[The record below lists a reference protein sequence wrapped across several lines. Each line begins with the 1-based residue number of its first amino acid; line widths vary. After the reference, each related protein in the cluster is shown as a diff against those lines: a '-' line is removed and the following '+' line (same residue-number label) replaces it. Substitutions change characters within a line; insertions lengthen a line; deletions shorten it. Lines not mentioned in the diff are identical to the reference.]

1 MARTIQSPGV
11 EIREKDLSL
20 RVSTP
25 VGTNI
30 LLPGFAPQGPTGEP
44 IQVTTISEF
53 EQIFGIP
60 ATTAERYLY
69 YSMKE
74 AVATSANVFALRLPY
89 GAEGVTAPKPYSALF
104 YPMNQIEDDVESAAT
119 GLPVGDW
126 SIGKPLNVALEQEQY
141 DKILRGDFTWQDA
154 SSLDDPTDLFLIDSV
169 ADTYDIAAGFFILN
183 TLQTSINEV
192 GEGYYVGIST
202 NNQAQETDENHN
214 SIGKLV
220 SLSAA
225 YDPTNLFANY
235 STVPTSRLEFSL
247 SSTKIQASAGVTSI
261 SETLERV
268 GFSAYPT
275 DDYQNYLSVGVY
287 KIRRSVSNAGKL
299 DLSSIEKYLGALD
312 ANAKKASPTGGVL
325 ENAFIEDLINNASGS
340 VKIYVNPQIA
350 SYPWTAGSA
359 TPIHAV
365 SVLEEAQALFPV
377 GSYASNVGGATKQIG
392 NVANK
397 LNRALQL
404 ATNAET
410 YTFDVVADCGLS
422 TIHAY
427 TSYKHIDGAGDFSDE
442 IAVGDITSDANVNAK
457 ENDEPG
463 TGSTILEDWEGVVRE
478 LNIFCAEARQDCM
491 AIIDPI
497 RSNFVVGR
505 GTKVMDIQSNYFLR
519 DVYNPLRACFSTIDS
534 NYSTAYGNWVS
545 VYDTFTSRKFWLPFS
560 GYAAAVFARSD
571 AAGNAWSAPA
581 GFSRGK
587 FSNVLDIAF
596 NPNQKQRDRMYDVPV
611 NPVVYFSGDGYSI
624 FGQKT
629 LQNRPTAFD
638 RINVRRLFLS
648 LKRAVAK
655 TVRYYVFEPNS
666 EFTRSKIVSALTPS
680 FNYAKNTGGLYDF
693 LIVCDNRNN
702 TPDNIDNGELVVDIY
717 IKPVRTAEFIL
728 VNFIATRTGQ
738 SFSEVL

>member
-20 RVSTP
+20 RIATP

-60 ATTAERYLY
+60 ATAAERYLY

-74 AVATSANVFALRLPY
+74 AVTTNANVYALRLPY
-89 GAEGVTAPKPYSALF
+89 GAEGLTNTPYSALF
-104 YPMNQIEDDVESAAT
+104 YPMNTTLS
-119 GLPVGDW
+119 GW
-126 SIGKPLNVALEQEQY
+126 SIGKPLNVSLDEDQY
-141 DKILRGDFTWQDA
+141 NRILRGDFDWIDPTTG
-154 SSLDDPTDLFLIDSV
+154 LTPTDLFD
-169 ADTYDIAAGFFILN
+169 YDLVGDVYTTAAGFFVVN

-192 GEGYYVGIST
+192 GEGYYIGIST
-202 NNQAQETDENHN
+202 NEQATEDDEFHN
-214 SIGKLV
+214 SIERMI

-225 YDPTNLFANY
+225 YDSTNPFANY
-235 STVPTSRLEFSL
+235 SEVPQSRLEFAL
-247 SSTKIQASAGVTSI
+247 SATKVQAAAGVTSI

-275 DDYQNYLSVGVY
+275 NEYQDHISVGIY
-287 KIRRSVSNAGKL
+287 KIRRSISNAGKL
-299 DLSSIEKYLGALD
+299 DLSSIEKYLGSMDL
-312 ANAKKASPTGGVL
+312 NAKKASPTGGVL
-325 ENAFIEDLINNASGS
+325 ENAYIEDIINNASGS
-340 VKIYVNPQIA
+340 IKIFVNPDIA
-350 SYPWTAGSA
+350 KFQWTAGSA
-359 TPIHAV
+359 TPVKRVTVDTA
-365 SVLEEAQALFPV
+365 AQALFPV
-377 GSYASNVGGATKQIG
+377 GAYASNTGAVGDTKAIG
-392 NVANK
+392 NVPNK

-410 YTFDVVADCGLS
+410 YTFDVIADCGLT

-427 TSYKHIDGAGDFSDE
+427 TTKFYTKGAGTFNDE
-442 IAVGDITSDANVNAK
+442 VDIGDITDDTNLNH
-457 ENDEPG
+457 EG
-463 TGSTILEDWEGVVRE
+463 TNSMLTEWQGVARE
-478 LNIFCAEARQDCM
+478 LEIFCSGARQDCM

-497 RSNFVVGR
+497 RSNFVVGK
-505 GTKVMDIQSNYFLR
+505 GSKVMDIQTNTFLE
-519 DVYNPLRACFSTIDS
+519 DVYKPLRACFSAVDS
-534 NYSTAYGNWVS
+534 NYSTTYGNWVS
-545 VYDTFTSRKFWLPFS
+545 VYDTFTSKKFWLPFS

-571 AAGNAWSAPA
+571 AAGNPWSAPA
-581 GFSRGK
+581 GFNRGK

-648 LKRAVAK
+648 LKRSVAK
-655 TVRYYVFEPNS
+655 TIRFYVFEPNT
-666 EFTRSKIVSALTPS
+666 EFTRSKIVSALTPA
-680 FNYAKNTGGLYDF
+680 FNYAKNTQGLYDF

-717 IKPVRTAEFIL
+717 IKPVRTAEYIL

>member
-20 RVSTP
+20 RISTP

-44 IQVTTISEF
+44 IQVTTISEY
-53 EQIFGIP
+53 EQIFGTP
-60 ATTAERYLY
+60 ANPAERYLY

-74 AVATSANVFALRLPY
+74 AVTTGANVYALRLPY
-89 GAEGVTAPKPYSALF
+89 GAEGASSTPYSALF
-104 YPMNQIEDDVESAAT
+104 YPVKKDLVNTEDWLIE
-119 GLPVGDW
+119 
-126 SIGKPLNVALEQEQY
+126 KPLNVSLTEEQY
-141 DKILRGDFTWQDA
+141 NVILRGDFEW
-154 SSLDDPTDLFLIDSV
+154 LDPDSYDSADPTTLFKLNSV
-169 ADTYDIAAGFFILN
+169 NNEYEAHAGFFIVN
-183 TLQTSINEV
+183 TLQTSINEA

-202 NNQAQETDENHN
+202 NDQATEDDDNHD
-214 SIGKLV
+214 SILQMV

-225 YDPTNLFANY
+225 YVVGQEFQNY
-235 STVPTSRLEFSL
+235 SVIPQARLEFTL
-247 SSTKIQASAGVTSI
+247 SATKVEASAGVTSI

-268 GFSAYPT
+268 GFSAYSGSGNQRSEEF
-275 DDYQNYLSVGVY
+275 QNYLSVGVY
-287 KIRRSVSNAGKL
+287 RIRRSVANAGKL

-312 ANAKKASPTGGVL
+312 ANAKKASTTGGVL
-325 ENAFIEDLINNASGS
+325 ENAYIEDIVNTATGASI
-340 VKIYVNPQIA
+340 KIFVNKNLFQ
-350 SYPWTAGSA
+350 YPWTAGSA
-359 TPIHAV
+359 TPIHSV
-365 SVLEEAQALFPV
+365 SVALDAQSLFPA
-377 GSYASNVGGATKQIG
+377 GPYASNSAGANTKLIG

-422 TIHAY
+422 TIH
-427 TSYKHIDGAGDFSDE
+427 SYVLHQDGEGAVEFNDEIDAGDVTDDTNVNDNGAGVTTLKD
-442 IAVGDITSDANVNAK
+442 
-457 ENDEPG
+457 
-463 TGSTILEDWEGVVRE
+463 DWLGVVRE
-478 LNIFCAEARQDCM
+478 LDIFCKEARQDCM
-491 AIIDPI
+491 AILDPI
-497 RSNFVVGR
+497 RSNFILGR
-505 GTKVMDIQSNYFLR
+505 GTKVLDIQSNFFLNHI
-519 DVYNPLRACFSTIDS
+519 YKPLRSCFGEIDS
-534 NYSTAYGNWVS
+534 NYSTAYANWVS
-545 VYDTFTSRKFWLPFS
+545 VYDTFSGKKFWLPFS
-560 GYAAAVFARSD
+560 GYAAAVFAKSD

-596 NPNQKQRDRMYDVPV
+596 NPNQKQRDRLYDVPV

-648 LKRAVAK
+648 LKRSVAK
-655 TVRYYVFEPNS
+655 IIRYYVFEPNT
-666 EFTRSKIVSALTPS
+666 EFTRSKIVSALTPA
-680 FNYAKNTGGLYDF
+680 FNYAKNTQGLYDF
-693 LIVCDNRNN
+693 LIVCDSRNN

>member
-20 RVSTP
+20 RIATP
-25 VGTNI
+25 VGTNV
-30 LLPGFAPQGPTGEP
+30 LLPGFASQGPTGEP

-60 ATTAERYLY
+60 NTAAERYLY

-74 AVATSANVFALRLPY
+74 AVATSANVYAIRLPY
-89 GAEGVTAPKPYSALF
+89 GAEGVTAPVPYSALF
-104 YPMNQIEDDVESAAT
+104 YPASKDVD
-119 GLPVGDW
+119 GNWL
-126 SIGKPLNVALEQEQY
+126 IGQPLNVSLEEIEY
-141 DKILRGDFTWQDA
+141 NGILRGDFNWVDA
-154 SSLDDPTDLFLIDSV
+154 SALTTNADLF
-169 ADTYDIAAGFFILN
+169 AYDAVNDMYSIAAGLFVVN

-192 GEGYYVGIST
+192 GEGYYIGIST
-202 NNQAQETDENHN
+202 NDQAQEADLFHD
-214 SIGKLV
+214 SILNMV
-220 SLSAA
+220 TLSAA
-225 YDPTNLFANY
+225 YDSANLFGNY
-235 STVPTSRLEFSL
+235 TKIPQSRLEFTL
-247 SSTKIQASAGVTSI
+247 SATKIEASAGVTSI

-275 DDYQNYLSVGVY
+275 LDYQNYLSVGIY
-287 KIRRSVSNAGKL
+287 KIRRSIANAGKL
-299 DLSSIEKYLGALD
+299 DLTSIEKYLGALD
-312 ANAKKASPTGGVL
+312 SNAKKASPSGGVL
-325 ENAFIEDLINNASGS
+325 ENAFIEDTINNASGA
-340 VKIYVNPQIA
+340 VKVFVNPELA
-350 SYPWTAGSA
+350 KYAWTAGSA
-359 TPIHAV
+359 TPV
-365 SVLEEAQALFPV
+365 KGVTVDVDAQALFPV
-377 GSYASNVGGATKQIG
+377 GTYASNTPVVGQPSTKQIG
-392 NVANK
+392 NVASK

-427 TSYKHIDGAGDFSDE
+427 TSHQYALGAGEFNDE
-442 IAVGDITSDANVNAK
+442 IDPGDITDDANLNAA
-457 ENDEPG
+457 G
-463 TGSTILEDWEGVVRE
+463 TNSLLEDWQGVARE
-478 LNIFCAEARQDCM
+478 LDIFCKEARQDCM
-491 AIIDPI
+491 AILDPI

-505 GTKVMDIQSNYFLR
+505 GTKVMDIQTNYFLK
-519 DVYNPLRACFSTIDS
+519 DVYTPLRTCFANIDS
-534 NYSTAYGNWVS
+534 NYSTAYANWVS
-545 VYDTFTSRKFWLPFS
+545 VYDTFSSKKFWLPFS
-560 GYAAAVFARSD
+560 GYAGAVFARSD

-587 FSNVLDIAF
+587 FANVLDIAF

-611 NPVVYFSGDGYSI
+611 NPVVYFSGDGYSV

-655 TVRYYVFEPNS
+655 TVRYYVFEPNT
-666 EFTRSKIVSALTPS
+666 EFTRSKIVSALTPA
-680 FNYAKNTGGLYDF
+680 FNYAKNTQGLYDF

-702 TPDNIDNGELVVDIY
+702 TPDNVDNGELVVDIY

>member
-20 RVSTP
+20 RISTP

-30 LLPGFAPQGPTGEP
+30 LLPGFASQGPTGEP
-44 IQVTTISEF
+44 IQVTTISEY
-53 EQIFGIP
+53 EQIFGTP
-60 ATTAERYLY
+60 ANSAERYLY

-74 AVATSANVFALRLPY
+74 AVTTNANVYALRLPY
-89 GAEGVTAPKPYSALF
+89 GAEGGSATPYSALF
-104 YPMNQIEDDVESAAT
+104 YPTTRDSS
-119 GLPVGDW
+119 GDW
-126 SIGKPLNVALEQEQY
+126 EIGRPLNVSLDEANY
-141 DKILRGDFTWQDA
+141 NKILRGDFIWQDPNDFTGNA
-154 SSLDDPTDLFLIDSV
+154 SELFQETSGEYE
-169 ADTYDIAAGFFILN
+169 TYSGFFIVN

-202 NNQAQETDENHN
+202 NDQATEDDANHN
-214 SIGKLV
+214 SILQMV
-220 SLSAA
+220 SLSAD
-225 YDPTNLFANY
+225 YDSTAPFANY
-235 STVPTSRLEFSL
+235 SVIPQTRLEFTL
-247 SSTKIQASAGVTSI
+247 SATKIDASAGVTSV

-268 GFSAYPT
+268 GFSAYSGSGSIRSEEF
-275 DDYQNYLSVGVY
+275 QNYLSVGVY
-287 KIRRSVSNAGKL
+287 RIRRSVSNAGKL
-299 DLSSIEKYLGALD
+299 DLSSIEKYLGSLD
-312 ANAKKASPTGGVL
+312 SNAKKASPTGGVL
-325 ENAFIEDLINNASGS
+325 ENAYVEDIINNASGS
-340 VKIYVNPQIA
+340 SIKIFVNPNLA
-350 SYPWTAGSA
+350 KYTWTAGSA
-359 TPIHAV
+359 VPIH
-365 SVLEEAQALFPV
+365 SVTVATAAQALFPA
-377 GSYASNVGGATKQIG
+377 GPYASNVGGDTKQIG

-410 YTFDVVADCGLS
+410 YTFDVIADCGLS

-427 TSYKHIDGAGDFSDE
+427 TSHQYADGAGEFNDE
-442 IAVGDITSDANVNAK
+442 IDPGDVTDSSNMNAA
-457 ENDEPG
+457 G
-463 TGSTILEDWEGVVRE
+463 TNTLLEDWQGVARE
-478 LNIFCAEARQDCM
+478 LDIFCKEARQDCM

-497 RSNFVVGR
+497 RSNFIAGR
-505 GTKVMDIQSNYFLR
+505 GTKVLDIQSNYFL
-519 DVYNPLRACFSTIDS
+519 DDIYKPLRTCFANVDS
-534 NYSTAYGNWVS
+534 NYSAAYANWAS
-545 VYDTFTSRKFWLPFS
+545 VYDTFSGKKFWLPFS

-596 NPNQKQRDRMYDVPV
+596 NPNQKQRDRLYDIPV

-648 LKRAVAK
+648 LKRSVSK
-655 TVRYYVFEPNS
+655 TIRYYVFEPNT
-666 EFTRSKIVSALTPS
+666 EFTRSKIVSALTPA
-680 FNYAKNTGGLYDF
+680 FNYAKNTQGLYDF